1 MGRAFGLISIVC
13 SLALVAVLWA
23 LTMQHSGPTSSTAK
37 KAEADATAA
46 VSSINFTAAAPEL
59 EAYRA
64 EHGTYAGAALS
75 PGFGVTLV
83 RADAASYCL
92 QSGLGTSV
100 QHFTGPN
107 GATAGGPCS

>member
-1 MGRAFGLISIVC
+1 MSRAFGLISMVC

-23 LTMQHSGPTSSTAK
+23 LTMQHSGPTSARTQ
-37 KAEADATAA
+37 KARQDATAA

-64 EHGTYAGAALS
+64 ERGTYAGAALS

-100 QHFTGPN
+100 QHFTGPS
-107 GATAGGPCS
+107 GATAAGPC